1 MSMIELHVG
10 GMSCGHCVRAVE
22 RAVLARDSSA
32 KVSVDLA
39 AGVVR
44 IEGTLTR
51 DTAAEAIAAEG
62 YEVRGG

>member
-22 RAVLARDSSA
+22 RAVQARDAAA

-44 IEGTLTR
+44 IEGALTR
-51 DTAAEAIAAEG
+51 DAAADAIAAEG
-62 YEVRGG
+62 YEIRGG

>member
-22 RAVLARDSSA
+22 RAVLARDAAA

-39 AGVVR
+39 SGVVR
-44 IEGTLTR
+44 IAGALTR
-51 DTAAEAIAAEG
+51 DAAAQAIAAEG
-62 YEVRGG
+62 YDIRG

>member
-1 MSMIELHVG
+1 MSTIQLQVG

-22 RAVLARDSSA
+22 RAVLARDASA

-39 AGVVR
+39 AGIVR
-44 IEGTLTR
+44 IEGALTR
-51 DTAAEAIAAEG
+51 EAAAEAIAAEG